1 MKTRGRAQWR
11 NAVSRI
17 APLLPRER
25 LHPGVVAWADQR
37 PKGERWAVALSGGSD
52 SVALL
57 LALLAHWPGRAG
69 GLVALHFDHR
79 LRGAESTADARFCK
93 RMCAE
98 LGVAFVGGR
107 WAKGRRRMSEAGA
120 REARFAFIER
130 AMRARRMRVLWLGHQ
145 RDDVAETMLMRLA
158 RGSGAAGLAS
168 PRPVHLFE
176 PERGRSGGRFHVR
189 PLLALGK
196 REIAKAL
203 GRAGAPW
210 REDSSNAS
218 AAHFRNRLRKS
229 VVRGWVKAS
238 ERDALA
244 GAALSRELLEEDD
257 RALES
262 WVDATGCFGEDG
274 SLWVSKLL
282 GRPTAVLRRAL
293 YRWLL
298 AQGKAG
304 VLSRQGF
311 DVLLRSAERGT
322 PVRHSL
328 GRHGFA
334 VIREGRLRFESLRKS
349 AVPH

>member
-25 LHPGVVAWADQR
+25 LHPGVVTWADQR

-57 LALLAHWPGRAG
+57 LALLAHWPERAR

-79 LRGAESTADARFCK
+79 LRGAESTADARFC
-93 RMCAE
+93 RGLCAE
-98 LGVAFVGGR
+98 LGVEYVGGR
-107 WAKGRRRMSEAGA
+107 WASRSRQTSEAGA
-120 REARFAFIER
+120 REARFVFIER
-130 AMRARRMRVLWLGHQ
+130 AMRARRIRVLWLGHQ
-145 RDDVAETMLMRLA
+145 QDDVAETMLMRLA
-158 RGSGAAGLAS
+158 RGSGAAGLAA

-176 PERGRSGGRFHVR
+176 PERGRPGGRFHVR
-189 PLLALGK
+189 PLLTLGK

-203 GRAGAPW
+203 RGAGAPW
-210 REDSSNAS
+210 REDSSNANAS
-218 AAHFRNRLRKS
+218 HFRNRLRKS
-229 VVRGWVKAS
+229 VIGGWVKAS

-262 WVDATGCFGEDG
+262 WVDATGCFGEG
-274 SLWVSKLL
+274 GYLGVSKLL

-298 AQGKAG
+298 SRGKAG

-311 DVLLRSAERGT
+311 EMLLRSVERGT

-334 VIREGRLRFESLRKS
+334 VIRGGRLSFESLRKS